1 MLYHVSQSNVGPRT
15 WPHCGPGLMVR
26 MVLMIRMG
34 LIMGLMVISVPGCP
48 PGPRPGSA
56 AARLAPA
63 LAQSVTLRLVM
74 VTRVTRVTLGARQ
87 QRSPGQGAGGY
98 GAQEN
103 QRNGEDCLK
112 NSISVT
118 NPK

>member
-1 MLYHVSQSNVGPRT
+1 MSGRA
-15 WPHCGPGLMVR
+15 PGLTVAP
-26 MVLMIRMG
+26 G
-34 LIMGLMVISVPGCP
+34 LMGLMVISVPGCP

-74 VTRVTRVTLGARQ
+74 VTRVTLGARQ

-98 GAQEN
+98 GAQKD
-103 QRNGEDCLK
+103 QRKGEDCLK